1 MKKSILNNINAP
13 EIMSFKLNIIW
24 VGSNRILF
32 TALEDT
38 GKNRLRN
45 RKYYLNYYFK
55 RFRDY
60 STKTDSKYHSLEPT

>member
-13 EIMSFKLNIIW
+13 QIMSFKLNIIW

-38 GKNRLRN
+38 GKKQTQKQKILFE
-45 RKYYLNYYFK
+45 LLFQEV
-55 RFRDY
+55 
-60 STKTDSKYHSLEPT
+60 S